1 MVLRCN
7 ATNSAGAP
15 CSATPVRP
23 SGWCWFH
30 DPALTAER
38 DAGRRKGG
46 VERSNQSRARKQYA
60 DGALAP
66 IEVQGLI
73 GTTLRAVLVGKVTP
87 GQGQAVAALARA
99 AMTVREASEVEERLA
114 ELEARAGLSSERRTS

>member
-1 MVLRCN
+1 MVDGCRGTTKDGN
-7 ATNSAGAP
+7 ACAARPMPGRDVCPWHAPVLAARRQEWSA
-15 CSATPVRP
+15 
-23 SGWCWFH
+23 
-30 DPALTAER
+30 
-38 DAGRRKGG
+38 KGG
-46 VERSNQSRARKQYA
+46 QQRSNQSRARKSFA

-114 ELEARAGLSSERRTS
+114 ALEQRAGISDGRTG

>member
-1 MVLRCN
+1 MVGKCR
-7 ATNSAGAP
+7 ATNAAGAP

-46 VERSNQSRARKQYA
+46 VERSNQARARKQYA

-114 ELEARAGLSSERRTS
+114 ELEARAGIGERRLS